1 MGWIQKNIKYVCSAI
16 TISRGRARSL
26 RRRDLRIRNPKE
38 GLGRVS
44 LERTRGRIKRRTR
57 KQKRRR
63 KLPSFW
69 LKTPRRSGCT
79 LYPEHNPLVSLCK
92 AIGDINTRVRQ
103 ANEKIKTMTAW
114 HLVKNKW
121 GHSYRIYI
129 ITTSSY
135 NHAKKLNTTDPKGG
149 RPSNTDLFNESNTI
163 DHDSSYTFS
172 SESVRHDRSPN
183 IKNAMEKEI
192 NGLLARL
199 TRFRTSLQ
207 ETLDNGSQD
216 SGGAQVCGLYIYLV
230 IYMWDIYHIYQ
241 DFPWVSSIAMLFHGR
256 IKRLRKPWK
265 MPKKV
270 LVISMKR
277 WSRSQARNGR
287 LTSQRIPVLPK
298 KSRFVNALAHLLIK
312 TNFGTS
318 FYEIN
323 QCLNQVQ
330 QFSSIFFSNL
340 IVPAGLVWSMR
351 GVGISCL

>member
-1 MGWIQKNIKYVCSAI
+1 MLKSWTLLTQRVGDLPIQIYLMNPIPSIMIPHIRSHPKVWDM
-16 TISRGRARSL
+16 TGRPTSRTL
-26 RRRDLRIRNPKE
+26 WRRRSMGSWPAL
-38 GLGRVS
+38 LASGR
-44 LERTRGRIKRRTR
+44 RCRRPWTMDRRT
-57 KQKRRR
+57 
-63 KLPSFW
+63 
-69 LKTPRRSGCT
+69 
-79 LYPEHNPLVSLCK
+79 V
-92 AIGDINTRVRQ
+92 
-103 ANEKIKTMTAW
+103 
-114 HLVKNKW
+114 
-121 GHSYRIYI
+121 
-129 ITTSSY
+129 
-135 NHAKKLNTTDPKGG
+135 
-149 RPSNTDLFNESNTI
+149 
-163 DHDSSYTFS
+163 
-172 SESVRHDRSPN
+172 
-183 IKNAMEKEI
+183 
-192 NGLLARL
+192 
-199 TRFRTSLQ
+199 
-207 ETLDNGSQD
+207 
-216 SGGAQVCGLYIYLV
+216 GGAQVCGLYIYLV

>member
-1 MGWIQKNIKYVCSAI
+1 
-16 TISRGRARSL
+16 
-26 RRRDLRIRNPKE
+26 
-38 GLGRVS
+38 
-44 LERTRGRIKRRTR
+44 
-57 KQKRRR
+57 
-63 KLPSFW
+63 
-69 LKTPRRSGCT
+69 
-79 LYPEHNPLVSLCK
+79 
-92 AIGDINTRVRQ
+92 
-103 ANEKIKTMTAW
+103 MTAW

-216 SGGAQVCGLYIYLV
+216 SGGGSSMWIILYIYLV

-241 DFPWVSSIAMLFHGR
+241 DFPWVSSIAMLFHGG

-330 QFSSIFFSNL
+330 QFSSIFFL